1 MAHPF
6 KRADRVSG
14 LIQQELS
21 RLLWREVKDPR
32 LAQVTITAVRVSPD
46 LRQARILF
54 RGLAGPEQLPG
65 ILEGLESARG
75 FLRGELG
82 RRLSLRYAP
91 ELSFEV
97 DQSVDWS
104 LKVAQL
110 LREVQPQEGV
120 PAEPEVG
127 EVEPETGDDEPAGPA

>member
-21 RLLWREVKDPR
+21 HVLWREVKDPR

-46 LRQARILF
+46 LRQARVLF

-82 RRLSLRYAP
+82 RRLRLRYAP

-110 LREVQPQEGV
+110 LREVEPHEAAPADPKVGDAQPE
-120 PAEPEVG
+120 A
-127 EVEPETGDDEPAGPA
+127 GDDEPAGPA

>member
-14 LIQQELS
+14 LIQRELS

-46 LRQARILF
+46 LRQARVFF
-54 RGLAGPEQLPG
+54 RGLAGPEQLQG
-65 ILEGLESARG
+65 VLEGLESARG

-82 RRLSLRYAP
+82 RRLRLRNAP

-104 LKVAQL
+104 LRVAQL
-110 LREVQPQEGV
+110 LREVQPPGGE
-120 PAEPEVG
+120 PAAPAGG
-127 EVEPETGDDEPAGPA
+127 EAQDAAGDDEPAGPA

>member
-32 LAQVTITAVRVSPD
+32 LSQVTITAVRVSPD
-46 LRQARILF
+46 LRHALVSF

-65 ILEGLESARG
+65 VLEGLESARG

-82 RRLSLRYAP
+82 RRLHLRYAP

-97 DQSVDWS
+97 DRSVDWS
-104 LKVAQL
+104 LQVAQL
-110 LREVQPQEGV
+110 LRQVQPREGE
-120 PAEPEVG
+120 PAAPGGGDAPEAPG
-127 EVEPETGDDEPAGPA
+127 DVEDAGPA

>member
-1 MAHPF
+1 
-6 KRADRVSG
+6 
-14 LIQQELS
+14 
-21 RLLWREVKDPR
+21 
-32 LAQVTITAVRVSPD
+32 VTITAVRVSPD

-54 RGLAGPEQLPG
+54 RGLAGPEQLSG

-110 LREVQPQEGV
+110 LREVQAHEADPATPEG
-120 PAEPEVG
+120 AEAQPEA
-127 EVEPETGDDEPAGPA
+127 GDDEPAGQP